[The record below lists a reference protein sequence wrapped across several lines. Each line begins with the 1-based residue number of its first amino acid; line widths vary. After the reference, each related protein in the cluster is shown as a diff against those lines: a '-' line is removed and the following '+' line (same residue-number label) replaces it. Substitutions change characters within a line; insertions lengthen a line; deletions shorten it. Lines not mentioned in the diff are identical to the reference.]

1 MLPGSDAELPHWVPE
16 TISLVH
22 DSLIQLS
29 HDADVNSADVC
40 ALAYSCSFSCM
51 FFAQSGLVCRRL
63 AVDAAESQGVKR
75 RRSQLDVDK
84 AFASVF

>member
-1 MLPGSDAELPHWVPE
+1 MIPLPYTQTASSEHF
-16 TISLVH
+16 VH
-22 DSLIQLS
+22 E
-29 HDADVNSADVC
+29 
-40 ALAYSCSFSCM
+40 
-51 FFAQSGLVCRRL
+51 CRRL